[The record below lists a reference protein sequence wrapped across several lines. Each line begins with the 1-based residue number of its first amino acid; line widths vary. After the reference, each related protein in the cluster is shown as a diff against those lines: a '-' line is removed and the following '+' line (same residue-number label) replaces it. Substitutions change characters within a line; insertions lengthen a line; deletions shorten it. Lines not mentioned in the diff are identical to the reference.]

1 MSFAPVCRSSGLRSL
16 LTLTVLVSAGAVTP
30 WTPAR
35 AAAMPTFAGAVCP
48 FKVGAGLVAG
58 KDVRCGY
65 VTVPERHEV
74 TGGRAIQIA
83 VAIFKGAGDLAHPDP
98 VISLQGGPGGAWLSQ
113 LGPLITRATLPAL
126 VGSHDLIL
134 VDQRGA
140 GASKPSLDCP
150 ELTRLK
156 YRLLTQNLPPARYEP
171 LTDAAILACRARLV
185 GEGIDLAAYTTA
197 ENAADIEDVITA
209 LRYRQVDLYGASYG
223 TKLAL
228 AAMRA
233 FPQHIR
239 AVVLDSV
246 VPIQSDLQVEG
257 VANAAA
263 ALHRLF
269 AGCAAQLTC
278 NAAYP
283 RLDRTFDAL
292 VAKLNATPEMITAT
306 NPADNRKY
314 TVPLTGDRLV
324 DFVIASLTVSEAI
337 YLIPAVLHAASR
349 GNFVALALLYNVVS
363 FDDTVSLGMYFSVE
377 CGEDA
382 PVITSAALAG
392 AVKGFTPAARPG
404 QLREAQD
411 FPRACAQWRMPPVN
425 PTFRTPVISAI
436 PTLLLAGQYD
446 PITSLE
452 DARRV
457 ARTLGHAT
465 VVLFPGSGHGVALSG
480 SDCPLSLMMAFYDQ
494 PTARLNTACTAGMG
508 ATFLVRG

>member
-1 MSFAPVCRSSGLRSL
+1 MRFVPACNSLGLRSL
-16 LTLTVLVSAGAVTP
+16 LALTLLVSIGAFTP
-30 WTPAR
+30 QTPAR
-35 AAAMPTFAGAVCP
+35 AAGPTFTGAACP
-48 FKVGAGLVAG
+48 FKIGNGLVVG

-65 VTVPERHEV
+65 VTVPERHELK
-74 TGGRAIQIA
+74 GGRTIQIA
-83 VAIFKGAGDLAHPDP
+83 VAIFKGTDDTAHPDP

-113 LGPLITRATLPAL
+113 LGPLITKATLPAL

-134 VDQRGA
+134 VDQRGV

-156 YRLLTQNLPPARYEP
+156 YRLLTQNLPPTRYAP
-171 LTDAAILACRARLV
+171 LTGAAIRACRNRLV
-185 GEGIDLAAYTTA
+185 SAGIDLAAYSTT
-197 ENAADIEDVITA
+197 ENAADIEDVIAA
-209 LRYRQVDLYGASYG
+209 LHDNRVDLYGASYG

-228 AAMRA
+228 AVMRA
-233 FPQHIR
+233 FPQPIR

-269 AGCAAQLTC
+269 AGCAAQPAC

-292 VAKLNATPEMITAT
+292 VAKLNGAPVMIATT
-306 NPADNRKY
+306 NPADSRKY

-324 DFVIASLTVSEAI
+324 DFVISSLAVSQAI
-337 YLIPAVLHAASR
+337 YLIPAVLHAAAR

-382 PVITSAALAG
+382 PATTAAALA
-392 AVKGFTPAARPG
+392 AATQGFTPAARPG
-404 QLREAQD
+404 QLREALD
-411 FPRACAQWRMPPVN
+411 FPHACGSWRVPPVD
-425 PTFRTPVISAI
+425 PAFRTPVTSAI

-457 ARTLGHAT
+457 AHTLGHAA

-480 SDCPLSLMMAFYDQ
+480 SDCPLSIMMAFYDR
-494 PTARLNTACTAGMG
+494 PTARLDTACTARMG
-508 ATFLVRG
+508 VTFLVRG